1 MLLVHLDVQNLHSLL
16 PYSGIETAN
25 AILGR
30 KEGDRIIPLSKDEP
44 HVAFGRDILS
54 MGKTFLRFGD
64 EKRAPSLVDFLW

>member
-1 MLLVHLDVQNLHSLL
+1 MNLQSLL
-16 PYSGIETAN
+16 PYSGIEAAN

-30 KEGDRIIPLSKDEP
+30 KEGDRIIPLSADEP

-54 MGKTFLRFGD
+54 MGKRVLGFGD

>member
-16 PYSGIETAN
+16 PYSGIQAAN

-30 KEGDRIIPLSKDEP
+30 KEGERILPLSKDEP
-44 HVAFGRDILS
+44 HVAFGREIL
-54 MGKTFLRFGD
+54 KTFLGFGD